1 MIRDNLEKWPIATIP
16 DDTTD
21 PPRFGQPIE
30 TTKDAFVI
38 ELRRFFDRVG
48 QSPSKLDELPTIR
61 KFDVSFKPSESSQ
74 ETAVTLIQ
82 KFPQIDEHLPLVAVL
97 AATGR
102 NYPMSMGL
110 GGSYVGHVT
119 DPVYVVGS
127 IAEPFVLE
135 ADQTITYRTTTPQG
149 DVRDSTILLRGSR
162 FVDIAQAT
170 ADEVI
175 QEINKQALYASG
187 WVKSV
192 GDNNLVAITFG
203 GPGDPSSKGD
213 IEITGGTAIAALGF
227 TVGQKAQYKNSI
239 SYNRYIQ
246 STSIDIAMEV
256 VAEDYNT
263 RTELMDLVWTFF
275 TSTMND
281 RNYTFLGRSC
291 FDPTIPNETYQ
302 VIIKPDP
309 SMSGEQ
315 EVPRPGDEKD
325 KLFVNRIN
333 ISVITAQYVDK
344 AVLIPGTN
352 TPMYLSDVT
361 IDDTIPQKN

>member
-1 MIRDNLEKWPIATIP
+1 
-16 DDTTD
+16 
-21 PPRFGQPIE
+21 
-30 TTKDAFVI
+30 
-38 ELRRFFDRVG
+38 
-48 QSPSKLDELPTIR
+48 
-61 KFDVSFKPSESSQ
+61 
-74 ETAVTLIQ
+74 
-82 KFPQIDEHLPLVAVL
+82 
-97 AATGR
+97 
-102 NYPMSMGL
+102 MGL